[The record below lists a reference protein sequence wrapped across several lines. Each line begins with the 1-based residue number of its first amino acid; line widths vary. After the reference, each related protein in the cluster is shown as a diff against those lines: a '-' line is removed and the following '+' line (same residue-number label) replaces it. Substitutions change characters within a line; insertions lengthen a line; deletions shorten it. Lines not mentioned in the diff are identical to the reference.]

1 MTGDVSMDLMTDK
14 DFLDFYDKLHVNTGV
29 IDQKELPEGVTCNG
43 NINVNGIIF
52 TLFTY
57 DEVYEDLDGQV
68 KEMLPKGTIAFLHP
82 QMGTTAYAQV
92 TFVKNGGFVSHAEK
106 IVPRTV
112 VNENDNMMEVQMF
125 SRPIPYPLDWDGW
138 LVANIYDDI
147 AKDQD
152 EADNSI
158 DTDEPATEG
167 TDIKSV
173 DEIMKM
179 QKKSEIIEYAES
191 IGLSGLSTD
200 LKVDELKQKVIQYQN
215 DTYAD

>member
-1 MTGDVSMDLMTDK
+1 
-14 DFLDFYDKLHVNTGV
+14 
-29 IDQKELPEGVTCNG
+29 
-43 NINVNGIIF
+43 
-52 TLFTY
+52 
-57 DEVYEDLDGQV
+57 
-68 KEMLPKGTIAFLHP
+68 
-82 QMGTTAYAQV
+82 
-92 TFVKNGGFVSHAEK
+92 
-106 IVPRTV
+106 
-112 VNENDNMMEVQMF
+112 
-125 SRPIPYPLDWDGW
+125 
-138 LVANIYDDI
+138 VANIYDDI